1 MNINEITAK
10 VGIDLTEGLEFR
22 NIVNAYPEYG
32 LRTVELYFKGLDG
45 EYRPSGRKWI
55 LRGNKAIADVS
66 QRYKLIPNEEVLK
79 VADRLAEAFGFKQ
92 NGVVFS
98 KDGNFMQARYISDN
112 KVVNPDGK
120 GEVNLGFCVRNS
132 IDGRTGLGVDGF
144 SFRYLCT
151 NRAIIELSMLPNIR
165 TYRKHTQIADL
176 QSLEK
181 IIGSVAG
188 RLGEIAELYKSWVD
202 APLTAEQFIQ
212 LIRRIPQKYLPAF
225 FDVEGTKK
233 ALAEGQP
240 ITPPN
245 MTTWE
250 AYNAITDVLSHN
262 EKIDARSEF
271 LYNYQ
276 LHAALIRA

>member
-55 LRGNKAIADVS
+55 LKGNRAIADVS

-92 NGVVFS
+92 HRVSFS
-98 KDGNFMQARYISDN
+98 KDGNFMMAKYISSQKTINPDN
-112 KVVNPDGK
+112 KS
-120 GEVNLGFCVRNS
+120 EINLGFSVRNS
-132 IDGRTGLGVDGF
+132 IDGRSGLGVDGF
-144 SFRYLCT
+144 TFRYVCT
-151 NRAIIELSMLPNIR
+151 NGAIIELSMLPNVR
-165 TYRKHTQIADL
+165 THRKHTQIADL
-176 QSLEK
+176 QSLER
-181 IIGSVAG
+181 IIGLVVG

-202 APLTAEQFIQ
+202 APLTTEQFIQ

-233 ALAEGQP
+233 ALVEGQP